1 MCGIAGIA
9 LRDGT
14 PDQASLETAAA
25 RLAHRG
31 PDDRGIWQQG
41 AMALVHTR
49 LSIIDLEG
57 GHQPLRSA
65 DGRLTLVANGEIYNY
80 LELREALAAGG
91 YQCGTG
97 SDCETILQ
105 AYARDGLDCCKA
117 LHGMF
122 AFALHDAASGRLV
135 LARDRLGMK
144 PLFLAETPQGVAFA
158 SELKGLLPLLPS
170 RPELNPAG
178 LVQYLD
184 QQYGSGRDTVLRG
197 VQRVLPGEI
206 VVVEAGRVVER
217 RRYWSAS
224 AVEPR
229 DLDFDTASRE
239 FDALFHQVMTEHMRA
254 DVPFGL
260 FLSGGVDSSILL
272 AALTRL
278 RGEPVATYSVGFDAP
293 DLVDELPLALQ
304 MAERYGSRHHPVA
317 PSSADLLALLPACAC
332 AADDLMRDFAS
343 LPTLFL
349 AGRAA
354 RELKVVFSG
363 EGGDEAFAGYGR
375 YRVNALERRIKALL
389 RPGTGGF
396 RAGGELRGG
405 ARRILGQELRAALP
419 LAREPVRQAWAE
431 TPPGWSD
438 LQRMQYVD
446 LTVALPDN
454 LLVKAD
460 RMLMARGLEG
470 RLPFVDHR
478 IVEFGL
484 ALPDRLKVGD
494 GQGKLFLKRWAE
506 RLVDPQL
513 LYAPK
518 RGFHVPLRPWLAVG
532 LPVLLRRLPA
542 HPLIR
547 AWFRADQVRRL
558 LEADA
563 RAGRLSRMGFALLN
577 LILWH
582 RGLFEADTILPQPG
596 SDLAEW
602 LDELLAPSGCSGN
615 RS

>member
-1 MCGIAGIA
+1 MA
-9 LRDGT
+9 R
-14 PDQASLETAAA
+14 AAA
-25 RLAHRG
+25 QLAHRG
-31 PDDRGIWQQG
+31 PDDQGIWQQG
-41 AMALVHTR
+41 GVGLVHTR
-49 LSIIDLEG
+49 LSVIDLDG

-80 LELREALAAGG
+80 LELRKGLAADGHE
-91 YQCGTG
+91 CTTG

-122 AFALHDAASGRLV
+122 AFALHDAVTGRLV

-144 PLFLAETPQGVAFA
+144 PLYLAETPMGIAFA

-170 RPELNPAG
+170 RPELNPVG

-184 QQYGSGRDTVLRG
+184 QQYGSGRDTVLQG
-197 VQRVLPGEI
+197 VQRILPGEM
-206 VVVEAGRVVER
+206 VVIEGGRVVER
-217 RRYWSAS
+217 RRYWSAT

-239 FDALFHQVMTEHMRA
+239 FDELFHQVMTEHMRA

-278 RGEPVATYSVGFDAP
+278 RGEPMSTYSVGFNAP
-293 DLVDELPLALQ
+293 GLVDELPLAGRI
-304 MAERYGSRHHPVA
+304 ARRYQSRHHPIA
-317 PSSADLLALLPACAC
+317 PESAELLGLLPRCAW

-349 AGRAA
+349 ADRAA
-354 RELKVVFSG
+354 RDLKVVFSG
-363 EGGDEAFAGYGR
+363 EGGDEAFGGYGR
-375 YRVNALERRIKALL
+375 YRVNPLERRLKALL
-389 RPGTGGF
+389 RPGSGGF
-396 RAGGELRGG
+396 RTGGELRGQ
-405 ARRILGQELRAALP
+405 ALRLLSPALRAALP
-419 LAREPVRQAWAE
+419 AAREPVRQAWAD
-431 TPPGWSD
+431 TPPDWTD

-446 LTVALPDN
+446 LSVALPDN

-506 RLVDPQL
+506 RLVDPEL

-518 RGFHVPLRPWLAVG
+518 RGFHVPVRNWFG
-532 LPVLLRRLPA
+532 RHLPELSRRLPA
-542 HPLIR
+542 QPLVR
-547 AWFRADQVRRL
+547 RWFRPEAVGAMLAADQRR
-558 LEADA
+558 
-563 RAGRLSRMGFALLN
+563 GQLSRLGFALIQLC
-577 LILWH
+577 LWH
-582 RGLFEADTILPQPG
+582 RIVLEDGGTDPG
-596 SDLAEW
+596 TDRDFMEW
-602 LDELLAPSGCSGN
+602 LE
-615 RS
+615 